1 MYECRRFVAN
11 THVRPV
17 IVVEVDVSADDIP
30 CMFNTVE
37 TPSGIDCLTLIIPL
51 TRSAIALSVGLLSS
65 VHRDGDVVRPEHGN
79 ILVAKYYTPRSE

>member
-37 TPSGIDCLTLIIPL
+37 TPSGIDCTYLDNPVNTLCNSIVRWFVIL
-51 TRSAIALSVGLLSS
+51 RS
-65 VHRDGDVVRPEHGN
+65 
-79 ILVAKYYTPRSE
+79 